1 MAGNLIELKA
11 ASYRYPTGKQAIAEV
26 DLALPEGKKIALMG
40 ANGAGKSTLLLLL
53 NGIYKPTKGEL
64 QYRGK
69 QYRYN
74 RKALQELRQKVGIVF
89 QESDN
94 QLVAPSVYEEV
105 AFGLSNL
112 YSDKQWIREQVEKYL
127 NYFELQ
133 DLKHH
138 SPHQL
143 SSGQKKRVCLASVL
157 SMEPELIVC
166 DEPASNLDPQNAR
179 LTFELLEAQN
189 KQGKTLLIST
199 HDVNQAYAWADL
211 VVLLKEGSLLS
222 MGSPKEVFCDADM
235 LAEAGLEQPLLVKLA
250 RMHQP
255 NITAEELPGNEAEL
269 VNRLTRNL
277 CTDLF

>member
-1 MAGNLIELKA
+1 MAGRLIELKA
-11 ASYRYPTGKQAIAEV
+11 ASYRYPTGKQAITEV

-64 QYRGK
+64 HYRGK

-112 YSDKQWIREQVEKYL
+112 YSDKKWIREQVDKYL
-127 NYFELQ
+127 DYFELQ

-222 MGSPKEVFCDADM
+222 MGSPKEVFGDADT

-255 NITAEELPGNEAEL
+255 DITAEELPGDEAEL

-277 CTDLF
+277 CTDL

>member
-1 MAGNLIELKA
+1 MVGSLIELKV
-11 ASYRYPTGKQAIAEV
+11 ASYRYPSGKQAIAEV

-53 NGIYKPTKGEL
+53 NGIYKPTNGEL
-64 QYRGK
+64 HYRGK

-112 YSDKQWIREQVEKYL
+112 FSDKKWIREQVEKYL
-127 NYFELQ
+127 DHFDLLE
-133 DLKHH
+133 LKHH

-143 SSGQKKRVCLASVL
+143 SSGQKKRICLASVL
-157 SMEPELIVC
+157 AMEPELIIC
-166 DEPASNLDPQNAR
+166 DEPASNLDPQSSRA
-179 LTFELLEAQN
+179 TFELLDAQN
-189 KQGKTLLIST
+189 KKGKTLLIST
-199 HDVNQAYAWADL
+199 HDVNQAYVWADL
-211 VVLLKEGSLLS
+211 VILLKEGAVLS
-222 MGSPKEVFCDADM
+222 IGSPKQVFSDAET

-255 NITAEELPGNEAEL
+255 DMKAKELPENEAEL
-269 VNRLTRNL
+269 VNRLTKKL
-277 CTDLF
+277 CTDL

>member
-64 QYRGK
+64 HYRGK

-74 RKALQELRQKVGIVF
+74 RKALRELRQKVGIVF

-112 YSDKQWIREQVEKYL
+112 YSDKKWIREQVEKYL
-127 NYFELQ
+127 DYFDLQEL
-133 DLKHH
+133 KNH

-211 VVLLKEGSLLS
+211 VVLLKEGSVLS
-222 MGSPKEVFCDADM
+222 VGSPIEVFGDADT

-255 NITAEELPGNEAEL
+255 HLAAEELPGNEAEL
-269 VNRLTRNL
+269 VNRLTKKL
-277 CTDLF
+277 CTDL

>member
-11 ASYRYPTGKQAIAEV
+11 VSYRYPTGKQALTEV
-26 DLALPEGKKIALMG
+26 DLALPEGRKIALMG

-53 NGIYKPTKGEL
+53 NGIYKPTNGEL
-64 QYRGK
+64 HYRGK

-74 RKALQELRQKVGIVF
+74 RKALQELRQNVGIVF

-112 YSDKQWIREQVEKYL
+112 HTDKKWIREQVENYL
-127 NYFELQ
+127 DYFDLQ
-133 DLKHH
+133 ELKHH

-143 SSGQKKRVCLASVL
+143 SSGQKKRICLASIL

-189 KQGKTLLIST
+189 KNGKTLLIST

-211 VVLLKEGSLLS
+211 VVLLKEGRVLD
-222 MGSPKEVFCDADM
+222 MGSPKQVFGNAEA

-250 RMHQP
+250 RMYQP
-255 NITAEELPGNEAEL
+255 ALAADELPGNETEL
-269 VNRLTRNL
+269 VNRLTKKL
-277 CTDLF
+277 CTDL